1 MKSRFRFWSRSGT
14 GVAETFLRVSGS
26 GFSVHLW
33 PMGAI
38 PLRPEHRFHLETV
51 FVSPKTVSV
60 CSRNTYFGKS
70 EGIML
75 QWRICFIFFKSFSY
89 FISIIIRSFV
99 LVSDYSLPWLRM
111 LFAVHLARSRRIR
124 NSDGK
129 FFCLLGYVCSLSCTL
144 CDHGKSEI
152 TRKLENVDF
161 PGKLTNI

>member
-33 PMGAI
+33 PVGAV
-38 PLRPEHRFHLETV
+38 PLRPERRFHLEIV

-60 CSRNTYFGKS
+60 CSRNTHFGKS

-75 QWRICFIFFKSFSY
+75 QWRFCFFLISHI
-89 FISIIIRSFV
+89 FISLLLDHFV
-99 LVSDYSLPWLRM
+99 LVSDCCLPWLRM

-124 NSDGK
+124 NSEGK
-129 FFCLLGYVCSLSCTL
+129 FLFFLSSRL
-144 CDHGKSEI
+144 RMLFAVHLVRSRQIRNSEK
-152 TRKLENVDF
+152 TWKCRLSR
-161 PGKLTNI
+161 